1 MTSRRHLFLFM
12 FLSTVDLSKQGC
24 LDNFDLMKDWGGN
37 LTDTVSLVKT
47 QYSKDT
53 MECTLERE
61 CLRGTELA
69 CGLLSDCYY
78 RDCKNKSEKCEGD
91 SQDIYFY
98 HFMCLL
104 AKTANETVKGCEYD
118 TVCELYSEISS
129 TDSDQ
134 KTTLP
139 PTTTTL
145 PPTTTTLPPTTT
157 TLPPTTTTLPPTT
170 VTQLSVTGC
179 TDKRFGNNETD
190 TLTLKMV
197 LMMSGILNVVLP
209 LAVYLYMRDQRTKDR
224 IPWDATYESNG
235 NPPGD
240 QPMTEL
246 KSTPMTFT
254 NGAGENT
261 HLMQPS
267 DCQSV
272 LTHSAE
278 RL

>member
-129 TDSDQ
+129 TD
-134 KTTLP
+134 
-139 PTTTTL
+139 
-145 PPTTTTLPPTTT
+145 
-157 TLPPTTTTLPPTT
+157 
-170 VTQLSVTGC
+170 
-179 TDKRFGNNETD
+179 KRFGNNETD